1 MRRPKILM
9 IIVVVSFNHIE
20 TKAKMMDFRRVD
32 KEDGFQDG
40 LDRYLG
46 NIKIKK
52 FSFSKQ
58 KQPKSLFGAGKESG
72 IDFFFH
78 H

>member
-9 IIVVVSFNHIE
+9 ITVVVSFNHID
-20 TKAKMMDFRRVD
+20 TKVKTMDFKKVD
-32 KEDGFQDG
+32 KEDGFHDG

-58 KQPKSLFGAGKESG
+58 KRPKSLFGAGKENG
-72 IDFFFH
+72 IDFFCH